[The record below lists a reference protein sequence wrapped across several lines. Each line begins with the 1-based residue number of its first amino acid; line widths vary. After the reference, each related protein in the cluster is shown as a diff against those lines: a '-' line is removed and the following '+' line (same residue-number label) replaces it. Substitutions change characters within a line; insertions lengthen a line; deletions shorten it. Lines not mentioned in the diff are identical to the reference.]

1 MNLSV
6 VIPCLNEAET
16 LEICLH
22 KALKKIKELNLE
34 AEIIVAD
41 NGSTDGS
48 IEIANKN
55 NVVIVNV
62 PKKGYGYAIDAG
74 IKKARGKYVLVA
86 DADDSYDFE
95 ELPKFYNKINEN
107 YDLVQ
112 GCRFPSGGGKINPG
126 AMPISHKF
134 IGNPFFTKL
143 AKIFYGV
150 PYNDIYCGMKIFKKE
165 FYDKLNFFSS
175 GMVYNIEV
183 LLKFYFAGA
192 KISEVP
198 ITLHKDGRKKASS
211 HLKTIPD
218 GLKTLKFL
226 LICSPRYLFLFPGA
240 LILLYSL
247 INILFHLLN
256 PDLIENQKK
265 LINSFIF
272 LSFSAQIL
280 MLGLFSTIISEKI
293 GLTKKDSLEKF
304 FNIFN
309 LKFSLIINLGTIF
322 LLIFL
327 KVSNINLLPN
337 IHKDLIINFGI
348 FISLLIL
355 INTFFIS
362 LLTIDK

>member
-6 VIPCLNEAET
+6 IIPCLNEAET

-48 IEIANKN
+48 IELANKN
-55 NVVIVNV
+55 NVVVVNV
-62 PKKGYGYAIDAG
+62 PKKGYGNAIDTG
-74 IKKARGKYVLVA
+74 IKKAKGKYVLVA

-95 ELPKFYNKINEN
+95 ELPKFYNKIIEN
-107 YDLVQ
+107 YDIVQ

-150 PYNDIYCGMKIFKKE
+150 PYNDIYCGMKIFKRE
-165 FYDKLNFFSS
+165 FYDKLSFFSS

-183 LLKFYFAGA
+183 LLKFYIAGA
-192 KISEVP
+192 RISEIP
-198 ITLHKDGRKKASS
+198 ITLHKDGRKKARS

-226 LICSPRYLFLFPGA
+226 LVCSPNWLYFLPGVLLLIFTIFNISSQIINKTEIISEKEILNNFIYL
-240 LILLYSL
+240 SL
-247 INILFHLLN
+247 SI
-256 PDLIENQKK
+256 
-265 LINSFIF
+265 
-272 LSFSAQIL
+272 QII

-293 GLTKKDSLEKF
+293 GFKKKNSLLKF
-304 FNIFN
+304 FKIFD
-309 LKFSLIINLGTIF
+309 LRLALGLSLSSIVILLFTKINEFEILS
-322 LLIFL
+322 
-327 KVSNINLLPN
+327 SNIN
-337 IHKDLIINFGI
+337 DLFVNFGI
-348 FISLLIL
+348 FISLLVL
-355 INTFFIS
+355 INSFFVS

>member
-48 IEIANKN
+48 IELANKN
-55 NVVIVNV
+55 NVTVVNV
-62 PKKGYGYAIDAG
+62 SKKGYGNAIHAG
-74 IKKARGKYVLVA
+74 IKNARGKYVLVA
-86 DADDSYDFE
+86 DADDSYNFE
-95 ELPKFYNKINEN
+95 ELPKFYNKIIEN
-107 YDLVQ
+107 YDIVQ

-150 PYNDIYCGMKIFKKE
+150 PYNDIYCGMKIFKRE

-183 LLKFYFAGA
+183 LLKFYIAGA
-192 KISEVP
+192 RISEIP
-198 ITLHKDGRKKASS
+198 ITLHKDGRKKARS

-226 LICSPRYLFLFPGA
+226 LVCSPNWLYFLPGLLLLIFTILNISFQIINKTEILSEKEILNNFIYL
-240 LILLYSL
+240 SL
-247 INILFHLLN
+247 SI
-256 PDLIENQKK
+256 
-265 LINSFIF
+265 
-272 LSFSAQIL
+272 QII

-293 GLTKKDSLEKF
+293 GFRKKNSLSKFFKIFDLRLALGLSLSSIVILLLTK
-304 FNIFN
+304 
-309 LKFSLIINLGTIF
+309 INEFEILS
-322 LLIFL
+322 
-327 KVSNINLLPN
+327 SNIN
-337 IHKDLIINFGI
+337 DLFVNFGI
-348 FISLLIL
+348 FISLLVI
-355 INTFFIS
+355 INSFFVS
-362 LLTIDK
+362 LLTIDR